1 MFRALNT
8 VIITPWT
15 LGAGMCKHTPSED
28 GQHTDQ
34 YHATQNEQGELD
46 YPWVTLGY
54 GTSQNHNIA
63 ELTQHRPAAHPV
75 LALLSKAQT
84 RPLYHH
90 HLIPAGEGKTG
101 RSPVSVS
108 PPPASSVL
116 ASKVSEFT
124 RAPQS
129 SAAVGPGGQK
139 RQAKQAKTGGVTV
152 TWDSQRAEELV
163 MKRCHTRHYSS
174 LPKTLY
180 SAVVPKQHQGNER
193 FTSYCPP
200 LIQNTPSFW
209 EQLHRQLQSSFSWT
223 RPVMFTKLCVLQ
235 DFLTSARL
243 HPCRMWVFTATTEL
257 LTANT
262 FWLKCEVHILLNS
275 RPKWS

>member
-1 MFRALNT
+1 MSHTWVRYISQSQYCRIDT
-8 VIITPWT
+8 TPT
-15 LGAGMCKHTPSED
+15 CSTPCPCSPL
-28 GQHTDQ
+28 QSTDQ
-34 YHATQNEQGELD
+34 T
-46 YPWVTLGY
+46 TL
-54 GTSQNHNIA
+54 
-63 ELTQHRPAAHPV
+63 P
-75 LALLSKAQT
+75 
-84 RPLYHH
+84 
-90 HLIPAGEGKTG
+90 
-101 RSPVSVS
+101 S
-108 PPPASSVL
+108 PPYPSWGGEDWQESCVCL
-116 ASKVSEFT
+116 
-124 RAPQS
+124 S
-129 SAAVGPGGQK
+129 SACQQCPRQQGVRIHTGTTILSSCGPGGQK

-163 MKRCHTRHYSS
+163 MKRCHTRHYRG

-262 FWLKCEVHILLNS
+262 FWLNVKS
-275 RPKWS
+275 TFY